1 MSQRLCCIALALL
14 VATSA
19 RAQTDSSL
27 KLATKNPAAAA
38 EFKAGVRDYEN
49 LSFESASAHFKA
61 AITADPAFGLARV
74 MYAGTAGTLDQSQLE
89 AEVSRGVTDAAKASN
104 KELILAS
111 AYKEAILGNADVA
124 NALFRAAAQL
134 MPNDRLLAFAATGG
148 VFAANLPAA
157 RELVAKYPDYPL
169 GYNSL
174 AYLNWPE
181 DRAAALAA
189 AKRQVELNPT
199 APNAHDTYAELLQWN
214 GNFAEAAAHYKEATT
229 LTPKFPEAYAGL
241 AEVAALQGQ
250 YDQARNYLNQAIANS
265 WSPQQRLGYMR
276 QIAGTYALQ
285 GDNTNVLKALE
296 AALAEA
302 KAEHDKRTTAILH
315 SQIATV
321 LANGASANAAHQS
334 IAQSKAAV
342 ADLPWNVHFY
352 DAMAHGLLKHWGPAG
367 QELAALKAQAEKDDG
382 VPKAMLAAL
391 EGYLLTQQG
400 KAAGALRILMAAD
413 TTNLLVMNRI
423 AEAHSALGHTA
434 EAAAWNNR
442 VNSNYA
448 INLADFTN
456 VNTRRRARLAV
467 R

>member
-1 MSQRLCCIALALL
+1 
-14 VATSA
+14 
-19 RAQTDSSL
+19 
-27 KLATKNPAAAA
+27 
-38 EFKAGVRDYEN
+38 
-49 LSFESASAHFKA
+49 
-61 AITADPAFGLARV
+61 
-74 MYAGTAGTLDQSQLE
+74 
-89 AEVSRGVTDAAKASN
+89 
-104 KELILAS
+104 
-111 AYKEAILGNADVA
+111 
-124 NALFRAAAQL
+124 
-134 MPNDRLLAFAATGG
+134 
-148 VFAANLPAA
+148 
-157 RELVAKYPDYPL
+157 
-169 GYNSL
+169 
-174 AYLNWPE
+174 
-181 DRAAALAA
+181 
-189 AKRQVELNPT
+189 
-199 APNAHDTYAELLQWN
+199 
-214 GNFAEAAAHYKEATT
+214 
-229 LTPKFPEAYAGL
+229 
-241 AEVAALQGQ
+241 
-250 YDQARNYLNQAIANS
+250 
-265 WSPQQRLGYMR
+265 
-276 QIAGTYALQ
+276 
-285 GDNTNVLKALE
+285 LE

-382 VPKAMLAAL
+382 VPKPMLAAL

-400 KAAGALRILMAAD
+400 KAADALRILMAAD
-413 TTNLLVMNRI
+413 TTHLLVMNRI